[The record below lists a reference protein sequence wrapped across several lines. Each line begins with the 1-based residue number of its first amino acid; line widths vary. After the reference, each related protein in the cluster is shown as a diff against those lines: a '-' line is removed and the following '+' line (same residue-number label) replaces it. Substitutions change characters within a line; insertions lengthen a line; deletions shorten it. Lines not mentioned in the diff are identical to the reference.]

1 MLEIIRDIIR
11 YFARWFHHTQC
22 KSNCG
27 NAACDC
33 DNEAESS
40 SSGSSVQANV
50 SHDETHHHH
59 HQHGGVAISQTA
71 STHS

>member
-11 YFARWFHHTQC
+11 YFAKWFHHTHC
-22 KSNCG
+22 TSNCG
-27 NAACDC
+27 VVGCDC

-40 SSGSSVQANV
+40 LSSGSSTQV
-50 SHDETHHHH
+50 SHDDVYNHHR
-59 HQHGGVAISQTA
+59 QGGAAISHTR

>member
-11 YFARWFHHTQC
+11 YFARWFHHTHC

-27 NAACDC
+27 NSGCDC
-33 DNEAESS
+33 DNMAESS
-40 SSGSSVQANV
+40 SSGSSTQI
-50 SHDETHHHH
+50 SHDDVYNHHRRHGEAAMSHTH
-59 HQHGGVAISQTA
+59 

>member
-11 YFARWFHHTQC
+11 YFAKWFHHTHC

-27 NAACDC
+27 VVGCDC

-40 SSGSSVQANV
+40 SSSGSSTQI
-50 SHDETHHHH
+50 SHDDVYNHHR
-59 HQHGGVAISQTA
+59 HGGAAISHTT

>member
-1 MLEIIRDIIR
+1 MLEIIRGIIS
-11 YFARWFHHTQC
+11 YFAKWFHHTRC

-27 NAACDC
+27 IVGCDC

-40 SSGSSVQANV
+40 SSSGSSTQI
-50 SHDETHHHH
+50 SHDDVYNHHRT
-59 HQHGGVAISQTA
+59 HGGEAISHTR

>member
-1 MLEIIRDIIR
+1 MLEIIRGIIS
-11 YFARWFHHTQC
+11 YFAKWFHHTRC

-27 NAACDC
+27 VVGCDC

-40 SSGSSVQANV
+40 SSSGSSTQI
-50 SHDETHHHH
+50 SHDDVYNHHRS
-59 HQHGGVAISQTA
+59 GGAAISHTR